1 MRILLLD
8 KLSAASF
15 LLLIIFKILGF
26 KIFFISITKYFRNK
40 KLLAYLEKLNIHW
53 FNYQIYNLESVKVE
67 QMIKVSS
74 FSKKLSTEISNKFW
88 NPFFQNIYENKNYL
102 NSCLNRKIHDETLS
116 SIEIMEVCK
125 SFHKDE
131 NKVFLWIDN
140 SLINKNLNSEFYNF
154 KNLNFFPNIQFKLLL
169 TFIRKVVLNVFRLLK
184 SSNLNIKKNDNLKI
198 DDYNKFKIACYP
210 HKGIIYGKEKLFIKD
225 YFYSYQDEND
235 PFFYKNILHVE
246 WAKDEVYKSSIDYY
260 QKNNIK
266 YIFLRNFISSLSAAK
281 IFFKEWSKNLILLVK
296 LVIYDYQIATF
307 FIITSFNILKI
318 ENSLKKINNVK
329 MLLSCSDILL
339 PIELSIAC
347 KKKKIITVAVEDRPH
362 ISPYGY
368 EFIYDYYFVSGEKSK
383 NIIEKRMPKYLINHV
398 KELYLVK
405 TDKYERNNINQN
417 DLNQKNLN
425 CIVMNYHSSKDWYEN
440 GRSSI
445 TNWESGL
452 RFLHIINQLSTRFKS
467 INFLIKS
474 KSYEWLNIPYY
485 SELVKKFKE
494 KENILIL
501 SDQEKWNNIETLKKG
516 DFAISVTTSLA
527 DEMLSLGKPVIIY
540 NSFGGFPER
549 IFDYGKRIL
558 ANNFE
563 EIAQKIDSIISNYQE
578 YNLSLEEDRKKLFY
592 EADPGKLK
600 VEINKI
606 FNSF

>member
-1 MRILLLD
+1 
-8 KLSAASF
+8 
-15 LLLIIFKILGF
+15 
-26 KIFFISITKYFRNK
+26 
-40 KLLAYLEKLNIHW
+40 
-53 FNYQIYNLESVKVE
+53 
-67 QMIKVSS
+67 
-74 FSKKLSTEISNKFW
+74 
-88 NPFFQNIYENKNYL
+88 
-102 NSCLNRKIHDETLS
+102 
-116 SIEIMEVCK
+116 
-125 SFHKDE
+125 
-131 NKVFLWIDN
+131 
-140 SLINKNLNSEFYNF
+140 
-154 KNLNFFPNIQFKLLL
+154 
-169 TFIRKVVLNVFRLLK
+169 
-184 SSNLNIKKNDNLKI
+184 
-198 DDYNKFKIACYP
+198 
-210 HKGIIYGKEKLFIKD
+210 
-225 YFYSYQDEND
+225 
-235 PFFYKNILHVE
+235 
-246 WAKDEVYKSSIDYY
+246 
-260 QKNNIK
+260 
-266 YIFLRNFISSLSAAK
+266 
-281 IFFKEWSKNLILLVK
+281 
-296 LVIYDYQIATF
+296 
-307 FIITSFNILKI
+307 
-318 ENSLKKINNVK
+318 
-329 MLLSCSDILL
+329 
-339 PIELSIAC
+339 
-347 KKKKIITVAVEDRPH
+347 
-362 ISPYGY
+362 
-368 EFIYDYYFVSGEKSK
+368 
-383 NIIEKRMPKYLINHV
+383 
-398 KELYLVK
+398 
-405 TDKYERNNINQN
+405 
-417 DLNQKNLN
+417 
-425 CIVMNYHSSKDWYEN
+425 MNYHSSKDWYEN